1 MAFIVLCLGSRPLSA
16 AAQSLEAAAE
26 VVTRPS
32 GMDSH
37 VAALPQTRA
46 VRTSEVV
53 VLDGR
58 LDEAAWRRAPKT
70 SAFTQTD
77 PIDGALPTERTEI
90 SVIYDES
97 AIYVGARMFSARG
110 QVSRRLGRR
119 DSELTDSDWFTVV
132 FDSYHDHQGGYRF
145 RINPSGVKGDDAN
158 FDRTWDPVW
167 DAAVSVDSAG
177 WTAEMRIP
185 FSQLRFGTA
194 PSQLWGIQF
203 QREIAAKVEKMVSSY
218 TPKSQNRGA
227 ARYGHLLGLENIPQ
241 SHQLEVLPYVAAR
254 AE

>member
-110 QVSRRLGRR
+110 QDRKS
-119 DSELTDSDWFTVV
+119 VV
-132 FDSYHDHQGGYRF
+132 
-145 RINPSGVKGDDAN
+145 
-158 FDRTWDPVW
+158 
-167 DAAVSVDSAG
+167 
-177 WTAEMRIP
+177 
-185 FSQLRFGTA
+185 
-194 PSQLWGIQF
+194 
-203 QREIAAKVEKMVSSY
+203 
-218 TPKSQNRGA
+218 
-227 ARYGHLLGLENIPQ
+227 
-241 SHQLEVLPYVAAR
+241 
-254 AE
+254 